1 MNISNRFR
9 MKELYDYYENNMD
22 RCPFMQVVE
31 GGSDA
36 TVMIQGQEK
45 IMIGSNNYL
54 GLTSNPQVKEAA
66 IKAVEKYGT
75 GCTGSRLLNGNLDLH
90 EQLEHELAE
99 FLGKEAVIVFST
111 GFFSNSG
118 TISTIVAS
126 DDVLICDRD
135 NHASIVQGCLMS
147 RAPMKRYHHNDMEGL
162 ENFLASSDSKKERF
176 IITDGVFSMFGDIC
190 NLPEIHRLAKKY
202 GASVIVDDAHS
213 IGVLGEN
220 GRGTE
225 EYYGLENSVDVL
237 TGTFSK
243 SFACVG
249 GFAASSKDVIR
260 FLKATCPSFIFT
272 ASLPPASVATVL
284 ESLRIMKT
292 EKGRIKNL
300 HKIADKVRSELNS
313 MGYNTGGSQTPIIP
327 ILVGNRDKTI
337 AAWEYL
343 FDRGIFCNVSISP
356 AVPVGSDLL
365 RTSYIATH
373 TDSQIDRVLE
383 VFRGL
388 KKDVLFDI

>member
-1 MNISNRFR
+1 MNITSRFK
-9 MKELYDYYENNMD
+9 MKELYDYYEDKMD
-22 RCPFMQVVE
+22 RCPFMQVVQ

-36 TVMIQGQEK
+36 TVVIQGKEK

-54 GLTSNPQVKEAA
+54 GLTSHPEVKEAA

-90 EQLEHELAE
+90 EQLEHELAD
-99 FLGKEAVIVFST
+99 FLGKEAVIVYST

-118 TISTIVAS
+118 TISTLVGPKDIMV
-126 DDVLICDRD
+126 CDRD
-135 NHASIVQGCLMS
+135 NHASIVQGCLLS
-147 RAPMKRYHHNDMEGL
+147 RAPMKRYLHNDMESL
-162 ENFLASSDSKKERF
+162 EKTLESLDDDSERF

-190 NLPEIHRLAKKY
+190 NLPEITRLAAKY
-202 GASVIVDDAHS
+202 NASLIVDDAHS
-213 IGVLGEN
+213 LGVLGEN

-225 EYYGLENSVDVL
+225 EHFGLENTVDVV

-249 GFAASSKDVIR
+249 GFAAASREVVR

-272 ASLPPASVATVL
+272 ASLPPASIATVL
-284 ESLRIMKT
+284 AALRILRTDHARRK
-292 EKGRIKNL
+292 RLIS
-300 HKIADKVRSELNS
+300 IANHVRSELNA

-327 ILVGNRDKTI
+327 IVIGDREKTV

-343 FDRGIFCNVSISP
+343 FDHGIFCNVSISP
-356 AVPVGSDLL
+356 AVPKGCDLL

-373 TDSQIDRVLE
+373 TDEQISYVLD
-383 VFRGL
+383 VFKQLR
-388 KKDVLFDI
+388 DIIL

>member
-1 MNISNRFR
+1 LDFSKRFK
-9 MKELYDYYENNMD
+9 MKELYDFYEGRMD
-22 RCPFMQVVE
+22 RCPFMQVVQ

-36 TVMIQGQEK
+36 TVVIQGQEK

-54 GLTSNPQVKEAA
+54 GLTSHPEVKEAA

-90 EQLEHELAE
+90 EQLEAELAE
-99 FLGKEAVIVFST
+99 FLGKEAVIVYST

-118 TISTIVAS
+118 TISTLVGPGDYI
-126 DDVLICDRD
+126 ICDRD
-135 NHASIVQGCLMS
+135 NHASIIQGCLLS
-147 RAPMKRYHHNDMEGL
+147 RATMKRYHHNDMESL
-162 ENFLASSDSKKERF
+162 EKVLASLEEDKNKL

-190 NLPEIHRLAKKY
+190 NLPEISRLAKKY
-202 GASVIVDDAHS
+202 NAYVLVDDAHS

-225 EYYGLENSVDVL
+225 EHFGMTDGADVI

-249 GFAASSKDVIR
+249 GFAAGSREMVR

-284 ESLRIMKT
+284 AALKIL
-292 EKGRIKNL
+292 KNDHARRKRL
-300 HKIADKVRSELNS
+300 HDIANRVRYELNR

-327 ILVGNRDKTI
+327 IVIGDREKTI
-337 AAWEYL
+337 AAWEFL
-343 FDRGIFCNVSISP
+343 FDHGVFCNVSISP

-373 TDSQIDRVLE
+373 TDEQIDYVLE
-383 VFRGL
+383 VFDKLRKTIAL
-388 KKDVLFDI
+388 

>member
-1 MNISNRFR
+1 MNITSRFR
-9 MKELYDYYENNMD
+9 MKELYDYYEDKMD
-22 RCPFMQVVE
+22 RCPFMQVIQ

-36 TVMIQGQEK
+36 RVMIQGQEK

-54 GLTSNPQVKEAA
+54 GLTSHPEVKEAA

-75 GCTGSRLLNGNLDLH
+75 GCTGSRILNGNLDLH
-90 EQLEHELAE
+90 EQLEAELAD
-99 FLGKEAVIVFST
+99 FLGKEAVIVYST

-118 TISTIVAS
+118 TISTLVAP
-126 DDVLICDRD
+126 DDVMICDRD
-135 NHASIVQGCLMS
+135 NHASIVQGCLLS
-147 RAPMKRYHHNDMEGL
+147 RAPMKRYLHNDMDSL
-162 ENFLASSDSKKERF
+162 ERALSSIEEAKDKF

-190 NLPEIHRLAKKY
+190 NLPELSRLALKY
-202 GASVIVDDAHS
+202 NASLIVDDAHS

-220 GRGTE
+220 GSGTQ
-225 EYYGLENSVDVL
+225 EYYGMKDAVDVI

-249 GFAASSKDVIR
+249 GFAAASKEVVR

-284 ESLRIMKT
+284 ASLRIL
-292 EKGRIKNL
+292 KNDHARRKRL
-300 HKIADKVRSELNS
+300 HSIANRVRTELNS

-327 ILVGNRDKTI
+327 VVIGDRDKTI

-343 FDRGIFCNVSISP
+343 FDHGIFCNVSISP
-356 AVPVGSDLL
+356 AVPKGSDLL

-373 TDSQIDRVLE
+373 TDEQVDYVLE
-383 VFRGL
+383 TFRKMRKL
-388 KKDVLFDI
+388 LF

>member
-1 MNISNRFR
+1 MNITSRYR
-9 MKELYDYYENNMD
+9 MKELYDYYENQMD

-31 GGSDA
+31 GSSDG
-36 TVMIQGQEK
+36 TVTIRGDEK

-54 GLTSNPQVKEAA
+54 GLTNHPEVKEAA
-66 IKAVEKYGT
+66 IKAIEKYGT

-90 EQLEHELAE
+90 EQLESELAD

-118 TISTIVAS
+118 TISTLVDAGDIMV
-126 DDVLICDRD
+126 CDRD
-135 NHASIVQGCLMS
+135 NHASIVQGCLLS
-147 RAPMKRYHHNDMEGL
+147 RAAMKRYQHNDMASL
-162 ENFLASSDSKKERF
+162 ERQLAAIDEEKEKF

-190 NLPEIHRLAKKY
+190 LLPEITHLAKKY
-202 GASVIVDDAHS
+202 NAAVIVDDAHS

-225 EYYGLENSVDVL
+225 EHYQLNNEVDVI

-249 GFAASSKDVIR
+249 GFAAASKEIVR

-272 ASLPPASVATVL
+272 ASLPPSSVATVL
-284 ESLRIMKT
+284 ASLKILKNDH
-292 EKGRIKNL
+292 GRRKRLQTISS
-300 HKIADKVRSELNS
+300 HVRDELNA

-327 ILVGNRDKTI
+327 IVIGDRDKTI
-337 AAWEYL
+337 AAWEFL
-343 FDRGIFCNVSISP
+343 FDNGIFCNVSISP
-356 AVPVGSDLL
+356 AVPKGSDLL

-373 TDSQIDRVLE
+373 TDTQIDYILE
-383 VFRGL
+383 TFR
-388 KKDVLFDI
+388 KMRKQLF